1 MVVYHEIIITYAFH
15 YINGIFLFQIEK
27 TAVEENLT
35 KTFNEKEMFMKEL
48 AAKNESLSQLET
60 MIEQLQ
66 GNQPDSVK
74 LLATMESDKVAASRA
89 VQQNKELKEQME
101 SMQEVFMKLV
111 SLTIVSIQSFSLQ
124 IITVFSN

>member
-1 MVVYHEIIITYAFH
+1 M
-15 YINGIFLFQIEK
+15 
-27 TAVEENLT
+27 EENLT
-35 KTFNEKEMFMKEL
+35 KTFNEKEMLMKEL
-48 AAKNESLSQLET
+48 VGKSESLSQLET

-74 LLATMESDKVAASRA
+74 LLATMESDKVAAARA

-111 SLTIVSIQSFSLQ
+111 SVNL
-124 IITVFSN
+124 